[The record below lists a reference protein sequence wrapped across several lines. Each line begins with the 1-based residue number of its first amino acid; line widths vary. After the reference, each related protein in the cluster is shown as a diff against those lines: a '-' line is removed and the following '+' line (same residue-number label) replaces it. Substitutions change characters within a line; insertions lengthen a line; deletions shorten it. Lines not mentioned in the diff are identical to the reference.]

1 MKNVVKSFVG
11 FFLIIVLAT
20 AAHSQTVQKIGYVDF
35 NGLVAAMPGIDSV
48 KIKLQTYQKTL
59 SDQLDAM
66 RAEFENKGLE
76 YQQGS
81 SGMSDL
87 IKQTKEKELSD
98 LQGRIEAF
106 QQKAQTDLQAKQQE
120 LLQPIVTK
128 AKDAIKEV
136 AKENKYTFIVNAIE
150 DILLYSEPADDV
162 LPLVKKKL
170 GIQ

>member
-1 MKNVVKSFVG
+1 MKNVVKSFVV
-11 FFLIIVLAT
+11 FFLIIVLGS

-35 NGLVAAMPGIDSV
+35 NNLVAAMPGIDSV
-48 KIKLQTYQKTL
+48 KAKLQTYQKTL

-66 RAEFENKGLE
+66 RAEFQNKGLE

-98 LQGRIEAF
+98 LQERIEAF
-106 QQKAQTDLQAKQQE
+106 QQKAQTDLQAKQQD
-120 LLQPIVTK
+120 LLQPIVAK

-136 AKENKYTFIVNAIE
+136 AKENKYTFVINSIE
-150 DILLYSEPADDV
+150 DVLLYSEPADDL